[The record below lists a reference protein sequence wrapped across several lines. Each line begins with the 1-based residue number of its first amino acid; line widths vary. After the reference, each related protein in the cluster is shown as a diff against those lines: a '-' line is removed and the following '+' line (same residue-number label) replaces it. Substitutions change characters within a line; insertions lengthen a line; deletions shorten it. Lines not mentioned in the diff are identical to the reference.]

1 MIFGYIDYVITGDSF
16 TKFYR
21 RIMSKKLPVS
31 KMCEKNGK
39 LTLRMPA
46 EHCKA
51 LERLCDELGLEYTA
65 TKRHGSFVLAKRFF
79 GRGGLV
85 IGTAAVML
93 SCFYLSNVV
102 VRFDILSDDENIR
115 KGVMSVLKEEG
126 VETGTYIPSIDL
138 IVTERA
144 LKQKVEGISWAGIT
158 RKGDTLI
165 IDVIETE
172 GDTKRESNRYPSN
185 LVACENGVIEKIEV
199 YDGLLKIPVGS
210 GVTKGDIVVGGEII
224 TSKSSWIDGKENV
237 ETKTSYARSKGKI
250 LGTFERTVTFTQ
262 PFEDKAEK
270 TTGKRDT
277 KRFFTV
283 FDADIPLFF
292 SKPEGYWKNEQRY
305 SPLSLFGLEMPF
317 GITTC
322 ELEEYKFSQDT
333 LTEQQALDAVHEKAY
348 LYEENFLSDYE
359 IKDRQVEDNVT
370 EDGVTAT
377 VTYTLY
383 GELCREVEFFIK
395 K

>member
-16 TKFYR
+16 TKFFR
-21 RIMSKKLPVS
+21 RIMSDKLPVS

-172 GDTKRESNRYPSN
+172 GDTKRESNRCPS
-185 LVACENGVIEKIEV
+185 
-199 YDGLLKIPVGS
+199 
-210 GVTKGDIVVGGEII
+210 
-224 TSKSSWIDGKENV
+224 
-237 ETKTSYARSKGKI
+237 
-250 LGTFERTVTFTQ
+250 
-262 PFEDKAEK
+262 
-270 TTGKRDT
+270 
-277 KRFFTV
+277 
-283 FDADIPLFF
+283 
-292 SKPEGYWKNEQRY
+292 
-305 SPLSLFGLEMPF
+305 
-317 GITTC
+317 
-322 ELEEYKFSQDT
+322 
-333 LTEQQALDAVHEKAY
+333 
-348 LYEENFLSDYE
+348 
-359 IKDRQVEDNVT
+359 
-370 EDGVTAT
+370 
-377 VTYTLY
+377 
-383 GELCREVEFFIK
+383 
-395 K
+395 

>member
-16 TKFYR
+16 TKFFR
-21 RIMSKKLPVS
+21 RIMSDKLPVS

-115 KGVMSVLKEEG
+115 KDVMSVLKEEG

-185 LVACENGVIEKIEV
+185 LVACENGVIEKVEV
-199 YDGLLKIPVGS
+199 YDGQLKIPVGS
-210 GVTKGDIVVGGEII
+210 GVTKETVNLII
-224 TSKSSWIDGKENV
+224 EAITFLPCGVISRTRENV
-237 ETKTSYARSKGKI
+237 EMVQTSSNIGSMTIQDGTLEFLCSGRSSVKLEKAQLKEKMQILSKALEMNCTFHGDYPQWEYRKESKLRDICAKTYREYSGKDA
-250 LGTFERTVTFTQ
+250 VFTGIHAGI
-262 PFEDKAEK
+262 ECGYLAEK
-270 TTGKRDT
+270 LGDHIDMISCGANLYDVHT
-277 KRFFTV
+277 
-283 FDADIPLFF
+283 P
-292 SKPEGYWKNEQRY
+292 
-305 SPLSLFGLEMPF
+305 
-317 GITTC
+317 
-322 ELEEYKFSQDT
+322 
-333 LTEQQALDAVHEKAY
+333 HEKADVESFY
-348 LYEENFLSDYE
+348 RMEEVIIAILQE
-359 IKDRQVEDNVT
+359 IAK
-370 EDGVTAT
+370 A
-377 VTYTLY
+377 
-383 GELCREVEFFIK
+383 
-395 K
+395 

>member
-16 TKFYR
+16 TKFFR
-21 RIMSKKLPVS
+21 RIMSDKLPVS
-31 KMCEKNGK
+31 KMCEKNEK
-39 LTLRMPA
+39 LTLRIPA

-65 TKRHGSFVLAKRFF
+65 TKRHGSFVLAKRFL

-199 YDGLLKIPVGS
+199 YDGQLKIPVGS

-237 ETKTSYARSKGKI
+237 ETKTSYARS
-250 LGTFERTVTFTQ
+250 RV
-262 PFEDKAEK
+262 
-270 TTGKRDT
+270 
-277 KRFFTV
+277 
-283 FDADIPLFF
+283 
-292 SKPEGYWKNEQRY
+292 RY
-305 SPLSLFGLEMPF
+305 
-317 GITTC
+317 
-322 ELEEYKFSQDT
+322 
-333 LTEQQALDAVHEKAY
+333 
-348 LYEENFLSDYE
+348 
-359 IKDRQVEDNVT
+359 
-370 EDGVTAT
+370 
-377 VTYTLY
+377 
-383 GELCREVEFFIK
+383 
-395 K
+395 